1 MIRHNQELLAYISQ
15 ISHST
20 SFISEKKLLQNE
32 RIIVQGENLSHLYF
46 IKSGIV
52 KCFITENNGKDYILE
67 FLGEGEIIGELEIIN
82 NSQSLTNVE
91 TLTDIE
97 VFKIPN
103 QHFLELLKINWNLN
117 YLILKEL
124 ALRVTQTASRASYQQ
139 NYPVEYSILKLIYLF
154 SVQPLKLS
162 KQDLA
167 DYLGISVRS
176 LNRTLLA
183 LQQKKII
190 EADSLSLIKT
200 QTEIASLLYQYEQ
213 N

>member
-1 MIRHNQELLAYISQ
+1 M
-15 ISHST
+15 SHST
-20 SFISEKKLLQNE
+20 GFISEKKLPQKE
-32 RIIVQGENLSHLYF
+32 RIIIQGENLSYIYI

-67 FLGEGEIIGELEIIN
+67 FLGEGEIIGELEIFN

-103 QHFLELLKINWNLN
+103 QYFMELLQANWNLN

-124 ALRVTQTASRASYQQ
+124 SARVAQTASRASYQQ
-139 NYPVEYSILKLIYLF
+139 NYPLEYSILKLIYLF

-167 DYLGISVRS
+167 GYLGITVRS
-176 LNRTLLA
+176 LNRTLLT
-183 LQQKKII
+183 LQQKEII
-190 EADSLSLIKT
+190 EADSLSLVKT
-200 QTEIASLLYQYEQ
+200 QKEIAALLYQYER

>member
-15 ISHST
+15 IRHST
-20 SFISEKKLLQNE
+20 SFISEKKLLQKE
-32 RIIVQGENLSHLYF
+32 RIIVQGEKLSHLYI

-103 QHFLELLKINWNLN
+103 QHFIELLKANWSLN

-124 ALRVTQTASRASYQQ
+124 AMRIVQTASRASYQQ
-139 NYPVEYSILKLIYLF
+139 NYPLEYSILKLIYLF

-167 DYLGISVRS
+167 DYLGITVRS
-176 LNRTLLA
+176 LNRTLLT
-183 LQQKKII
+183 LQQKRII

-200 QTEIASLLYQYEQ
+200 QKEIAALLYEYEQ

>member
-20 SFISEKKLLQNE
+20 SFISEKKLLQKE
-32 RIIVQGENLSHLYF
+32 RIIVQGEKLSHLYI

-103 QHFLELLKINWNLN
+103 QHFIELLKANWSLN

-124 ALRVTQTASRASYQQ
+124 ALRIVQTASRASYQQ
-139 NYPVEYSILKLIYLF
+139 NYPLEYSILKLIYLF

-167 DYLGISVRS
+167 DYLGITVRS

-183 LQQKKII
+183 LQQKRII

-200 QTEIASLLYQYEQ
+200 QKEIAALLYQYEQ

>member
-1 MIRHNQELLAYISQ
+1 MIRYNQELLACISK

-20 SFISEKKLLQNE
+20 NFISEKKLLQKE
-32 RIIVQGENLSHLYF
+32 RIIVQGEKLSHLYI

-103 QHFLELLKINWNLN
+103 QHFIELLKANWSLN

-124 ALRVTQTASRASYQQ
+124 ALRVAQTASRASYQQ
-139 NYPVEYSILKLIYLF
+139 NYPLEYSILKLIYLF

-167 DYLGISVRS
+167 DYLGITVRS

-183 LQQKKII
+183 LQQKRII

-200 QTEIASLLYQYEQ
+200 QQEIAALLYQYEQ

>member
-15 ISHST
+15 IRHST
-20 SFISEKKLLQNE
+20 SFISEKKLLQKE
-32 RIIVQGENLSHLYF
+32 RIIVQGEKLSHLYI

-82 NSQSLTNVE
+82 NSQSLTNIE

-103 QHFLELLKINWNLN
+103 QHFIELLKANWSLN

-124 ALRVTQTASRASYQQ
+124 AMRIVQTASRASYQQ
-139 NYPVEYSILKLIYLF
+139 NYPLEYSILKLIYLF

-167 DYLGISVRS
+167 DYLGITVRS

-183 LQQKKII
+183 LQQKRII
-190 EADSLSLIKT
+190 EAESLSLIKT
-200 QTEIASLLYQYEQ
+200 QKEIAALLYEYEQ

>member
-1 MIRHNQELLAYISQ
+1 MIRYNQELLAYISQ
-15 ISHST
+15 LSHST
-20 SFISEKKLLQNE
+20 SFISEKKLPQKE
-32 RIIVQGENLSHLYF
+32 RIIVQGENISNLYI

-67 FLGEGEIIGELEIIN
+67 FLGEGEIIGELEIFN

-103 QHFLELLKINWNLN
+103 QYFIELLQSNWNLN

-124 ALRVTQTASRASYQQ
+124 ATRVAQTASRASYQQ
-139 NYPVEYSILKLIYLF
+139 NYPLEYSILKLIYLF
-154 SVQPLKLS
+154 SVQPLKLN

-167 DYLGISVRS
+167 DYLGITVRS
-176 LNRTLLA
+176 LNRTLLN
-183 LQQKKII
+183 LQQKGII
-190 EADSLSLIKT
+190 EAENLNLIIEQK
-200 QTEIASLLYQYEQ
+200 EIAKVLNLFERG
-213 N
+213 